1 MTTAVIT
8 SHPGQ
13 RYAGAT
19 DRPPVDPEAPSPRRA
34 TFGPTPPAAPQLEAA
49 CATRASDLEWV
60 PDHELDAIP
69 PAMLDAC
76 RRCPL
81 RQTCLSRAIA
91 GGEQG
96 YWAGTTT
103 TDRAQML
110 SLQHVSTE
118 TGDWLQQL
126 AADAKHER
134 RRDSDA
140 AAKHAPGEGS
150 LGWYRRGRC
159 RCIECR
165 AANTAARSIER
176 SRRRQ
181 RPATAARLV

>member
-1 MTTAVIT
+1 MTTSVIT

-13 RYAGAT
+13 RYAAPT

-34 TFGPTPPAAPQLEAA
+34 TFGPTPAAAPHLEAA

-69 PAMLDAC
+69 LAMLDAC

-81 RQTCLSRAIA
+81 RQTCLFRAIA
-91 GGEQG
+91 GSEQG

-103 TDRAQML
+103 TDRAHML
-110 SLQHVSTE
+110 SLEHVSIE

-126 AADAKHER
+126 AADAENER

-140 AAKHAPGEGS
+140 TAKHAPGEGS
-150 LGWYRRGRC
+150 LRWYRRGRC

-165 AANTAARSIER
+165 AANTAARAIER

-181 RPATAARLV
+181 RPAAAASLV